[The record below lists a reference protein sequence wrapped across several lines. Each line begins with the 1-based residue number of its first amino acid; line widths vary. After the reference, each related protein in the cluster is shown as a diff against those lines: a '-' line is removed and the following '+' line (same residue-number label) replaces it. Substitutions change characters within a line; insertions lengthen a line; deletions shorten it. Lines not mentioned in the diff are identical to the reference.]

1 MSNVQYMNL
10 NHQTPKNVETIID
23 RFNIEGKIIEIKAFG
38 SGHINDTY
46 LLKNENDSY
55 PDYLLQRIN
64 HSIFTNVPGLM
75 KNIQLVTDHL
85 KSKLSEAAAAT
96 EVLTIVPL
104 HRGELFYKDEEGNY
118 WRIFHFIKDTNSY
131 DLVEKEVQANEGG
144 KAFGRFQ
151 AMLADLDASLLIEP
165 IPNFLNIEMRLNR
178 FYQAL
183 ENDSAARKHIVTEEI
198 EYINART
205 EQMKTILKLGR
216 EGKLPLRITH
226 NDTKFNNVLLNKNDE
241 VQCVIDLDTVMPGFV
256 AYDFGDAIRTI
267 INSASEDEKEL
278 DKIKLNIPLFE
289 AYTIGYLREACHFL
303 TDIEVESLM
312 HGVLLF
318 PYMQAVRFLT
328 DYLEDDVYYKISFK
342 EHNLQRTKAQIK
354 LLKEIEAH
362 ATQLSSI
369 VNTVYSEIKSEV
381 A

>member
-1 MSNVQYMNL
+1 MNL
-10 NHQTPKNVETIID
+10 NQQAPRNIEAIID
-23 RFNIEGKIIEIKAFG
+23 RFNLEGRIIGIKPYG

-46 LLKNENDSY
+46 FLKNEDDLSPN
-55 PDYLLQRIN
+55 YLLQRIN
-64 HSIFTNVPGLM
+64 HSIFTNVPDLM
-75 KNIQLVTDHL
+75 KNIQLVIDHL
-85 KSKLSEAAAAT
+85 KSKLSTAAAAT

-104 HRGELFYKDEEGNY
+104 HDGELFYKDEDGNY
-118 WRIFHFIKDTNSY
+118 WRVFHFINDTNSY

-151 AMLADLDASLLIEP
+151 AMLADMDASLLTET
-165 IPNFLNIEMRLNR
+165 IPNFHNIEMRLNR

-183 ENDSAARKHIVTEEI
+183 ENDSAARKHTVSEEI

-216 EGKLPLRITH
+216 LGKLPLRITH

-267 INSASEDEKEL
+267 INSAAEDEKEL
-278 DKIKLNIPLFE
+278 DKIKLNIHLFE
-289 AYTIGYLREACHFL
+289 AYAKGYLKEAHHFL

-312 HGVLLF
+312 HGVLLI
-318 PYMQAVRFLT
+318 PYMQSVRFLT
-328 DYLEDDVYYKISFK
+328 DYLEGDVYYKISFK

-362 ATQLSSI
+362 AAELSDI
-369 VNTVYSEIKSEV
+369 VNTVYSEIKSEI
-381 A
+381 AQIS

>member
-1 MSNVQYMNL
+1 MNL